1 MYSDVDSIIG
11 PMVQKKLVVAKGKEM
26 DVLAGQGGDGVWQEL
41 WGQEVIH
48 REILPRV
55 KPGDKVL
62 DLGGHVG
69 RVSLPL
75 AAIIKARVIIVDQN
89 EEAMKHGWELREKA
103 GMRVNIKR
111 IVADVRGLRKKD
123 MGGGASVVLASD
135 VLNHMSKEDADTLI
149 DNLPGLL
156 NRRRGGMVYVNVPS
170 TETGIFQYPEYHG
183 ARRVDERTIELSC
196 DCSGELKDELMRRN
210 IKIGM
215 FFA

>member
-156 NRRRGGMVYVNVPS
+156 NRRRGGDGLRECFIDRDWSFSIP
-170 TETGIFQYPEYHG
+170 GILWSE
-183 ARRVDERTIELSC
+183 
-196 DCSGELKDELMRRN
+196 KD
-210 IKIGM
+210 
-215 FFA
+215 

>member
-1 MYSDVDSIIG
+1 LIGKKETLLMYSDVDSIIG

-156 NRRRGGMVYVNVPS
+156 NRRRGGGGLRECSIDRDWSFSIP
-170 TETGIFQYPEYHG
+170 GILWSE
-183 ARRVDERTIELSC
+183 
-196 DCSGELKDELMRRN
+196 KD
-210 IKIGM
+210 
-215 FFA
+215 